1 MTAKA
6 HNNNDE
12 HFVVPHWQPVN
23 VVWIERDETLPEQT
37 LGIHLLTIVQSH
49 KCTLTNQ
56 SWLHGK
62 FWKSFQFFLHA
73 AHWFSTETREQ
84 VCLKIVEY
92 VCTHCNYRR
101 RKLKVWQYLLSK
113 RQRWLT
119 VAPGEGYIQLSRSEL
134 RTEMPRR
141 KQYKLQALVYGILPT
156 TTATRLRKV
165 STKWHFVVVVGTQIK
180 SSQVK
185 KIKKIL

>member
-1 MTAKA
+1 M

-12 HFVVPHWQPVN
+12 HFVVPHCQPVN
-23 VVWIERDETLPEQT
+23 VVWIERDETLAEQT
-37 LGIHLLTIVQSH
+37 LGIHLLTTVQSH

-62 FWKSFQFFLHA
+62 FWKSFRTVLNA
-73 AHWFSTETREQ
+73 ALWFSTETGEQ

-92 VCTHCNYRR
+92 VRAHCNYRR

-113 RQRWLT
+113 RQRWPI

-134 RTEMPRR
+134 PTEMPRR
-141 KQYKLQALVYGILPT
+141 VQCKLQALVYGILPT
-156 TTATRLRKV
+156 STATGLRKV
-165 STKWHFVVVVGTQIK
+165 SANRHFVVVVGTQIK
-180 SSQVK
+180 SSKNKTKQK
-185 KIKKIL
+185 KR